1 MSDATSPCRPI
12 AFWITLSML
21 AHGIVISLPSST
33 PPFTKSAVDKNILWI
48 SDWRSSESVAPV
60 AQPARQD
67 QSTRPDTRLLPAR
80 KGALSA
86 DTSTREFLPAHGEGS
101 SAEKPKTVLEDKT
114 VNHLLGLIRRSI
126 QEHFVYPPFALR
138 QGWEGEVLVELQ
150 LGADGEIHDIRVV
163 RSSGY
168 RILDEDAL
176 LILRRIG
183 SIPNAR
189 VWLQG
194 QQYSAL
200 IPVIYRLTG

>member
-1 MSDATSPCRPI
+1 
-12 AFWITLSML
+12 ML
-21 AHGIVISLPSST
+21 AHGIAISLPSSI
-33 PPFTKSAVDKNILWI
+33 PPSSKPIADMNIMWI
-48 SDWRSSESVAPV
+48 SDWRSTESDAPV
-60 AQPARQD
+60 ARLARQD
-67 QSTRPDTRLLPAR
+67 QSTSSDTHLLPAR

-86 DTSTREFLPAHGEGS
+86 DISTRELLSAHDEGS
-101 SAEKPKTVLEDKT
+101 SAEKPRTALEDKT

-150 LGADGEIHDIRVV
+150 LDADGEIHDIRVV